1 MTGYTTEEVARLL
14 GLSPAQIRS
23 YTRAG
28 FLSPSPAR
36 AAGGRGELRF
46 SFQDLVLLRAAKG
59 LMAAR
64 IPAAKIRGSL
74 RRLKQQLPRGRALSE
89 LRITAEGHRVVARD
103 GALAWNPDSGQLVL
117 DFDVATLA
125 ERAAPLARRQAAA
138 ARRVE
143 DDLDAEQ
150 WFDLGLELEVSAPE
164 DARDAYRRTLELD
177 PHHADARVN
186 LGRLLVESGRAEE
199 AETHFRA
206 VLADC
211 PDHDRLVQP
220 RHCARG
226 PATSQRRAEGLR
238 AGDRRRTAAGGRVLQ
253 PGAAVRAGGEESG
266 GPAAPVHL
274 SQTDGGG
281 VAMNLVARRVAAY
294 LDDLVPPRPARL
306 AELETEARRTGFPI
320 IGPATGHLCYLLARL
335 SNARQ
340 IFELG

>member
-14 GLSPAQIRS
+14 RLSPAQIRS

-28 FLSPSPAR
+28 FLSPAR
-36 AAGGRGELRF
+36 AVRGELRF

-117 DFDVATLA
+117 DFDVASLA

-150 WFDLGLELEVSAPE
+150 WFDLGLEF
-164 DARDAYRRTLELD
+164 D

-206 VLADC
+206 VLAD
-211 PDHDRLVQP
+211 QP
-220 RHCARG
+220 AH
-226 PATSQRRAEGLR
+226 ATAWYNLGIALE
-238 AGDRRRTAAGGRVLQ
+238 DRRRPNDAEKAYEQAIAADR
-253 PGAAVRAGGEESG
+253 
-266 GPAAPVHL
+266 
-274 SQTDGGG
+274 
-281 VAMNLVARRVAAY
+281 
-294 LDDLVPPRPARL
+294 RL
-306 AELETEARRTGFPI
+306 ADAYFN
-320 IGPATGHLCYLLARL
+320 LARL
-335 SNARQ
+335 YEQAGKPAAALRNLSKYR
-340 IFELG
+340 LLTDR